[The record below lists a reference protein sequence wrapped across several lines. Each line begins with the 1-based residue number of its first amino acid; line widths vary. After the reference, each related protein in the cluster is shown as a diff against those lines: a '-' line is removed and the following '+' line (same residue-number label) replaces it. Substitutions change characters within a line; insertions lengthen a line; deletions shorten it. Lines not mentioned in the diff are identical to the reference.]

1 MTANHNTLTGISSKK
16 QSNVVFL
23 LSAPRSGSTLLR
35 LSLNAHNSIFAP
47 PELHLL
53 TYQSI
58 RDWQNDLV
66 DSKSILKEGL
76 IQALSIAK
84 NCSEDDSRRLISKL
98 IEANVDIAYV
108 YKALAQKPNSLIVD
122 KTPSYGQTID
132 TLRRS
137 EQLFH
142 EPKYIFLY
150 RHPLSVVSSFV
161 NNGFHKMLGMQGDP
175 LVEAEEMWL
184 RINSNII
191 SFLQTIPPNRRITI
205 SYEQF
210 MLKQEQSIKEICQLL
225 NISYDAKMCDPF
237 QSKRNA
243 SELESKH
250 LFIGDPGL
258 RERKKVTPELAFEF
272 ERHKHHWLNFSNDTK
287 ALAKKLG
294 YSESDFNG
302 APFLTTTNYFP
313 SSESPQK

>member
-1 MTANHNTLTGISSKK
+1 MTANHNTPTSTPSKK

-23 LSAPRSGSTLLR
+23 LSTPRSGSTLLR

-58 RDWQNDLV
+58 RDWQNDLI

-98 IEANVDIAYV
+98 VEANADISCV

-122 KTPSYGQTID
+122 KTPSYGQSID

-137 EQLFH
+137 EKLFH

-175 LVEAEEMWL
+175 FAEAEEIWL

-191 SFLQTIPPNRRITI
+191 SFLQAIPSNRRITI

-210 MLKQEQSIKEICQLL
+210 MLKQEQSMKEICQLL
-225 NISYDAKMCDPF
+225 NIPYDAKMCNPF
-237 QSKRNA
+237 QSKRNTI
-243 SELESKH
+243 ELETKH
-250 LFIGDPGL
+250 FFIGDPGL

-272 ERHKHHWLNFSNDTK
+272 EKHKHYWSNFSSNTK

-294 YSESDFNG
+294 YSESSFNTTF
-302 APFLTTTNYFP
+302 FLAVTNQP
-313 SSESPQK
+313 TVHQN